1 MSECKATGT
10 YYPPEKIVRALIDDA
25 FGNEKQTAGKRIL
38 DPCCG
43 TGNFLLQLPPEI
55 PPESI
60 HGSDIDETSV
70 LIARIS
76 LALKFRGCD
85 ASLLRE
91 NITVRDSLED
101 DGRECSDLVIG
112 NPPWGFDYPESE
124 KEHLRE
130 RFRTASGKCMES
142 YDLFIE
148 QAFRNLRDG
157 GRLAFVLPEA
167 ALSVKAH
174 RPVREEIMKSGRI
187 ASVRYLGNVFDR
199 V

>member
-1 MSECKATGT
+1 MMRSEMKSRLRERGSLTPAAEQETSS
-10 YYPPEKIVRALIDDA
+10 YSFPRKFRL
-25 FGNEKQTAGKRIL
+25 
-38 DPCCG
+38 
-43 TGNFLLQLPPEI
+43 I

-187 ASVRYLGNVFDR
+187 ASVWYLGNVFDR